1 MYSKQEVSKLRQAFW
16 TTFGK
21 YMKPILSADG
31 EIISWSNYKTGIP
44 GISFKMEAENGNA
57 SIAIIISQ
65 ADMTLHRASYNQFLL
80 HKTMLA
86 TTLGEDDWRWE
97 QETTDEYGR
106 TVSTISKQ
114 LNNVS
119 VLRSEDWPT
128 IISFFKPRII
138 AVDEFWSMAKYA
150 FEAVM

>member
-1 MYSKQEVSKLRQAFW
+1 MYSKQEVSKLKQAFW

-44 GISFKMEAENGNA
+44 GISFKMDAGNNQA
-57 SIAIIISQ
+57 GISIVISNTDITQ
-65 ADMTLHRASYNQFLL
+65 QTAYYDLFRS

-86 TTLGEDDWRWE
+86 TTLEEDDWQW
-97 QETTDEYGR
+97 QPGTTDEYGR
-106 TVSTISKQ
+106 TVSVISKQ
-114 LNNVS
+114 LDNVN

-138 AVDEFWSMAKYA
+138 ALDQFWSMAKYA
-150 FEAVM
+150 FEGTM